1 MATTGALVLRL
12 FFMAVLLSPQKSWAI
27 KVVGTPTTC
36 VTQQTL
42 RGQRSPLLS
51 SVYRRAAEFFLSPDE
66 KGEFM
71 FDFDG
76 DEIFHVDIRK
86 SETIWRLEEFGQFA
100 SFEAQGALANI
111 AVDKANLDIMIKR
124 SNHTPD
130 VNVSP
135 EVTVLPNS
143 PVSLGE
149 PNILICF
156 IDKFSPPVV
165 NVTWLRNGQPV
176 TTGVSETVFLPREDH
191 LFRKFYYLTFLPTTE
206 DVYDCVVDHWGL
218 EEPLLKH
225 WEFEEHTPLPETKEN
240 LVCALGLF
248 VGIVGI
254 IAGVVFIIK
263 GMQKRNAAE
272 RRQGA
277 L

>member
-1 MATTGALVLRL
+1 MATTGAMVLRL
-12 FFMAVLLSPQKSWAI
+12 FFMAVLMGPQKSWAI
-27 KVVGTPTTC
+27 KEEHTII
-36 VTQQTL
+36 Q
-42 RGQRSPLLS
+42 
-51 SVYRRAAEFFLSPDE
+51 AEFFLSPDQ

-76 DEIFHVDIRK
+76 DEIFHVDTEK
-86 SETIWRLEEFGQFA
+86 SETIWRLKEFGQFA

-130 VNVSP
+130 VNVAP

-156 IDKFSPPVV
+156 VDKFSPPVV

-191 LFRKFYYLTFLPTTE
+191 LFRKFHYLTFLPSTT
-206 DVYDCVVDHWGL
+206 DVYDCMVEHWGL

-225 WEFEEHTPLPETKEN
+225 WEFEEQPPLPETKEN
-240 LVCALGLF
+240 VVCALGLF
-248 VGIVGI
+248 VGLVGI

-263 GMQKRNAAE
+263 GMQRRNAAE